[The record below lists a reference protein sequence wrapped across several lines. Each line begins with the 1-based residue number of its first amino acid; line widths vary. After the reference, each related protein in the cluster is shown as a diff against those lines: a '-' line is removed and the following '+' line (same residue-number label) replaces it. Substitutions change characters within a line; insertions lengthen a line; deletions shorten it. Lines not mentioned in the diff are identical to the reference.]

1 MSAPWETL
9 LDWWFGTSSDAA
21 EVVAQR
27 NGLWFGKN
35 VCQDADAGGR
45 FGDLVNQALD
55 GGLQEWTAEADG
67 WLALILLLDQL
78 PRMIYRDTPRAYAGD
93 ARAQRVVREGLEK
106 GFDRQAA
113 FGFCFGGCCALEL
126 ARDGAELKAFVSFH
140 GTLDTPDPAHARNI
154 KGAVLVL
161 DGASDPLVP
170 REQLPAFAREM
181 TDAGVDWQLTSYG
194 GAVHSF
200 TDPNAK
206 LPGKMH
212 YDARTSRRAFQAMD
226 DLLAEVFA

>member
-35 VCQDADAGGR
+35 VCQDADAGSR

-106 GFDRQAA
+106 GFDRQLPPVRRVFAY
-113 FGFCFGGCCALEL
+113 
-126 ARDGAELKAFVSFH
+126 
-140 GTLDTPDPAHARNI
+140 
-154 KGAVLVL
+154 LVL
-161 DGASDPLVP
+161 EHAEDLPSQERAVACFRDLRDQVGGSVRKPFDDFYDYAERHHAVVARFGRFPHRNALLGRPSSEEETAFL
-170 REQLPAFAREM
+170 RE
-181 TDAGVDWQLTSYG
+181 
-194 GAVHSF
+194 
-200 TDPNAK
+200 
-206 LPGKMH
+206 PG
-212 YDARTSRRAFQAMD
+212 SRF
-226 DLLAEVFA
+226 

>member
-78 PRMIYRDTPRAYAGD
+78 PRMIYRDTWSWSTPRTCP
-93 ARAQRVVREGLEK
+93 ARSGR
-106 GFDRQAA
+106 
-113 FGFCFGGCCALEL
+113 
-126 ARDGAELKAFVSFH
+126 
-140 GTLDTPDPAHARNI
+140 
-154 KGAVLVL
+154 
-161 DGASDPLVP
+161 
-170 REQLPAFAREM
+170 
-181 TDAGVDWQLTSYG
+181 
-194 GAVHSF
+194 
-200 TDPNAK
+200 
-206 LPGKMH
+206 
-212 YDARTSRRAFQAMD
+212 
-226 DLLAEVFA
+226 

>member
-106 GFDRQAA
+106 GFDRQLPPVRRVFAYPGPGARRGPAQPGAGGSLLPRPARSGRWQRAQALRRFLRLCRAA
-113 FGFCFGGCCALEL
+113 SCGSRPLRSLSPSQRHSRPPLQRGG
-126 ARDGAELKAFVSFH
+126 DGVPQGTRFAF
-140 GTLDTPDPAHARNI
+140 LTPRLRISPAC
-154 KGAVLVL
+154 
-161 DGASDPLVP
+161 
-170 REQLPAFAREM
+170 
-181 TDAGVDWQLTSYG
+181 
-194 GAVHSF
+194 
-200 TDPNAK
+200 AK
-206 LPGKMH
+206 L
-212 YDARTSRRAFQAMD
+212 
-226 DLLAEVFA
+226 

>member
-1 MSAPWETL
+1 
-9 LDWWFGTSSDAA
+9 
-21 EVVAQR
+21 
-27 NGLWFGKN
+27 
-35 VCQDADAGGR
+35 
-45 FGDLVNQALD
+45 
-55 GGLQEWTAEADG
+55 
-67 WLALILLLDQL
+67 
-78 PRMIYRDTPRAYAGD
+78 
-93 ARAQRVVREGLEK
+93 
-106 GFDRQAA
+106 QAA
-113 FGFCFGGCCALEL
+113 LGFCFGGCCALEL

-206 LPGKMH
+206 VPGKMH

>member
-78 PRMIYRDTPRAYAGD
+78 LRESEINQKGK
-93 ARAQRVVREGLEK
+93 ARKLWDIEEGK
-106 GFDRQAA
+106 G
-113 FGFCFGGCCALEL
+113 
-126 ARDGAELKAFVSFH
+126 
-140 GTLDTPDPAHARNI
+140 I
-154 KGAVLVL
+154 
-161 DGASDPLVP
+161 
-170 REQLPAFAREM
+170 
-181 TDAGVDWQLTSYG
+181 
-194 GAVHSF
+194 
-200 TDPNAK
+200 
-206 LPGKMH
+206 
-212 YDARTSRRAFQAMD
+212 
-226 DLLAEVFA
+226 

>member
-78 PRMIYRDTPRAYAGD
+78 PRDDLPRHRAPTPATPG
-93 ARAQRVVREGLEK
+93 AQRVVREGLEK
-106 GFDRQAA
+106 GFDRQLRRRRVFAY
-113 FGFCFGGCCALEL
+113 
-126 ARDGAELKAFVSFH
+126 
-140 GTLDTPDPAHARNI
+140 
-154 KGAVLVL
+154 LVL
-161 DGASDPLVP
+161 EHAEDLPSQERAVACFRDLRDQVGGSVRKPFDDFYDYAERHHAVVARFGRFPHRNAILGRPSSEEETAFL
-170 REQLPAFAREM
+170 RE
-181 TDAGVDWQLTSYG
+181 
-194 GAVHSF
+194 
-200 TDPNAK
+200 
-206 LPGKMH
+206 PG
-212 YDARTSRRAFQAMD
+212 SRF
-226 DLLAEVFA
+226 

>member
-106 GFDRQAA
+106 GFDRQLPPVPRVFAY
-113 FGFCFGGCCALEL
+113 
-126 ARDGAELKAFVSFH
+126 
-140 GTLDTPDPAHARNI
+140 
-154 KGAVLVL
+154 LVL
-161 DGASDPLVP
+161 EHAEDLPSQERAVACFRDLRDQVGGSVRKPFDDFYDYAERHHAVVARFGRFPHRNAILGRPSSEEETAFL
-170 REQLPAFAREM
+170 RE
-181 TDAGVDWQLTSYG
+181 
-194 GAVHSF
+194 
-200 TDPNAK
+200 
-206 LPGKMH
+206 PG
-212 YDARTSRRAFQAMD
+212 SRF
-226 DLLAEVFA
+226 

>member
-106 GFDRQAA
+106 GFDRQLPPVRRVFAY
-113 FGFCFGGCCALEL
+113 
-126 ARDGAELKAFVSFH
+126 
-140 GTLDTPDPAHARNI
+140 
-154 KGAVLVL
+154 LVL
-161 DGASDPLVP
+161 EHAED
-170 REQLPAFAREM
+170 LPSQERAVACFRDLRDQVGGSARQPFDDFYDYAERHH
-181 TDAGVDWQLTSYG
+181 
-194 GAVHSF
+194 AVV
-200 TDPNAK
+200 
-206 LPGKMH
+206 
-212 YDARTSRRAFQAMD
+212 ARFGRLDRKS
-226 DLLAEVFA
+226 VV

>member
-106 GFDRQAA
+106 TSTASCRRCA
-113 FGFCFGGCCALEL
+113 GCSPTWSWSTPRTCP
-126 ARDGAELKAFVSFH
+126 ARSG
-140 GTLDTPDPAHARNI
+140 R
-154 KGAVLVL
+154 
-161 DGASDPLVP
+161 
-170 REQLPAFAREM
+170 
-181 TDAGVDWQLTSYG
+181 
-194 GAVHSF
+194 
-200 TDPNAK
+200 
-206 LPGKMH
+206 
-212 YDARTSRRAFQAMD
+212 
-226 DLLAEVFA
+226 

>member
-106 GFDRQAA
+106 GFDRQLPPVRRVFAY
-113 FGFCFGGCCALEL
+113 
-126 ARDGAELKAFVSFH
+126 
-140 GTLDTPDPAHARNI
+140 
-154 KGAVLVL
+154 LVL
-161 DGASDPLVP
+161 EHAEDLPSQERAVACFRDLRDSGRWQRAQALRRFLRLCRAASCGSRPLRSLSPSQRHSRPPLQRGGDGVP
-170 REQLPAFAREM
+170 QGTRFAFLTPRLRISPAC
-181 TDAGVDWQLTSYG
+181 
-194 GAVHSF
+194 
-200 TDPNAK
+200 AK
-206 LPGKMH
+206 L
-212 YDARTSRRAFQAMD
+212 
-226 DLLAEVFA
+226 